1 MKKVLDDMGLSPGS
15 EVFVLHNACYG
26 CPDRDDHCSIDC
38 TAKDKKYVE
47 KTMVD
52 ETCIIL
58 GVSESG
64 PGCRL
69 RVTIDGVEYD
79 EDSIGNLVFM
89 DRKGALESL

>member
-1 MKKVLDDMGLSPGS
+1 
-15 EVFVLHNACYG
+15 
-26 CPDRDDHCSIDC
+26 
-38 TAKDKKYVE
+38 
-47 KTMVD
+47 MVD